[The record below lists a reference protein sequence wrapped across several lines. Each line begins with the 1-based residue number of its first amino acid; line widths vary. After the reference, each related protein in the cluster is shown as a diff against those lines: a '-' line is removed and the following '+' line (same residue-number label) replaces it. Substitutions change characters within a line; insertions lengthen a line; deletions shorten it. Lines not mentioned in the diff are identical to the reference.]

1 MKILGENEIED
12 ALQRLDRLTQ
22 DEALAT
28 KAQTL
33 ETVHNLA
40 QHRKAVI
47 ESESNVIHWFIVAQA
62 DDHSTLYV

>member
-33 ETVHNLA
+33 EVVHNLA
-40 QHRKAVI
+40 QHRKTVMEGESAVI
-47 ESESNVIHWFIVAQA
+47 RLLIVAG
-62 DDHSTLYV
+62 

>member
-28 KAQTL
+28 EAQTL
-33 ETVHNLA
+33 EAVNNLA
-40 QHRKAVI
+40 PHRKAVTEG
-47 ESESNVIHWFIVAQA
+47 ESTVTRWFIVP